1 MIDANWDISRVQ
13 LSRRVCEGLKW
24 RSRNGRLKE
33 VNCRKVLSRLGR
45 DGKIRLPEA
54 KRFGGNRKPRKE
66 AEVVAAETV
75 KSGDLKD
82 FQPVELVLVGSADSE
97 QSRIWNELMD
107 RYHYLGSGPLCG
119 RSEEHT
125 SELQSLTNLVCRL
138 LLEKKNKARRI
149 EVLRS

>member
-45 DGKIRLPEA
+45 EGKIRLPEA
-54 KRFGGNRKPRKE
+54 KRFGGNRKARKE

-82 FQPVELVLVGSADSE
+82 QWIGWSGEIREKNLNQVVGNSRFLIVPLWRVPHLASHVLG
-97 QSRIWNELMD
+97 L
-107 RYHYLGSGPLCG
+107 
-119 RSEEHT
+119 
-125 SELQSLTNLVCRL
+125 
-138 LLEKKNKARRI
+138 
-149 EVLRS
+149 